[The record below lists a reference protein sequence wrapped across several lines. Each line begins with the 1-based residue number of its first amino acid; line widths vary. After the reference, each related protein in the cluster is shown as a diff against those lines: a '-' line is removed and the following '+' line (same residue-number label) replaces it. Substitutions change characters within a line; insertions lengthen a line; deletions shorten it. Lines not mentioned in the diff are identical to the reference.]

1 MHLFGVYPENR
12 GDCVRLGELRY
23 RIALARELRVYK
35 EPVAERQEDGGR
47 CDRRK
52 FVIFAV
58 VSRISLR
65 LLH

>member
-23 RIALARELRVYK
+23 RIVLARELRVYT
-35 EPVAERQEDGGR
+35 EPVGSDEGTHGKTKMA
-47 CDRRK
+47 
-52 FVIFAV
+52 AV